1 MAAIIP
7 LVLAAVSILQKSQAE
22 KDAQRD
28 SLSSTLNKLNQ
39 AHADTYDGPNYG
51 KFVSEMVQNDR
62 ARQRGSQNNIGSVIQ
77 LAGGLGDALSD
88 NSWSGQTP
96 VEAGGSN
103 VAGASSTMADAAPMT
118 GMASAAGSAGVKS
131 AFDNS
136 AFNDWMRTSG
146 LRGNAATSIGSNGRD
161 PWKVA
166 DGDDLELW

>member
-28 SLSSTLNKLNQ
+28 SLNGTLNKINQ

-51 KFVSEMVQNDR
+51 RFVSEMVQNDR
-62 ARQRGSQNNIGSVIQ
+62 ARKRGSQNNIGSVIQ

-96 VEAGGSN
+96 VESGGSN
-103 VAGASSTMADAAPMT
+103 AAAAP
-118 GMASAAGSAGVKS
+118 GFGGEALGSAASPLSGAAASAGSAGVKS
-131 AFDNS
+131 AFDDPD
-136 AFNDWMRTSG
+136 FNDWLRKSG
-146 LRGNAATSIGSNGRD
+146 YR
-161 PWKVA
+161 
-166 DGDDLELW
+166 